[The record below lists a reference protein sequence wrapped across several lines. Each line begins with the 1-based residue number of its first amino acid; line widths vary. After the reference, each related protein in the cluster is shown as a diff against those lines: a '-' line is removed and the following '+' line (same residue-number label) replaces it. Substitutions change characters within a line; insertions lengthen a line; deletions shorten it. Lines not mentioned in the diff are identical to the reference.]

1 MAAMT
6 RVNRVLE
13 RQHQVLDRQQSRLR
27 SERGA
32 ELVEFAL
39 TLPLLLLLVLGI
51 IEFGFLFQ
59 EYEVVTNAARE
70 GARIGALIP
79 SAGYTSNEAKA
90 RITDYL
96 TAGGLDLA
104 KATPVPT
111 VVQSQIAIA
120 GTGKCI
126 PAVTATVTYQ
136 HPVPFLSGIVTY
148 FNSALATIPL
158 KSVAIMRTEGGS
170 VACP

>member
-1 MAAMT
+1 MT
-6 RVNRVLE
+6 RLRM
-13 RQHQVLDRQQSRLR
+13 RARMR

-32 ELVEFAL
+32 ELIEFAL

-51 IEFGFLFQ
+51 IEFGFMFQ

-70 GARIGALIP
+70 GARLGALIP
-79 SAGYTSNEAKA
+79 SAGYTTGEAQT

-96 TAGGLDLA
+96 TAGGLDVTR
-104 KATPVPT
+104 ATPAPT
-111 VVQSQIAIA
+111 VALSQIAIT

-136 HPVPFLSGIVTY
+136 HPVPFVSGIMSY
-148 FNSALATIPL
+148 FGKVQTTIPL
-158 KSVAIMRTEGGS
+158 RGFAVMRTEGGS
-170 VACP
+170 TACP

>member
-1 MAAMT
+1 MRRLHR
-6 RVNRVLE
+6 RV
-13 RQHQVLDRQQSRLR
+13 R

-32 ELVEFAL
+32 ELIEFAL

-70 GARIGALIP
+70 GARLAALIP
-79 SAGYTSNEAKA
+79 SAGYTTNEAKI
-90 RITDYL
+90 RVTDYM

-104 KATPVPT
+104 KAVPAPT
-111 VVQSQIAIA
+111 VVQQQVPISS
-120 GTGKCI
+120 TPKCVSVYV
-126 PAVTATVTYQ
+126 VTVNYQ
-136 HPVPFLSGIVTY
+136 HPVPFVSGIMTY
-148 FNSALATIPL
+148 FNSAMATIPL
-158 KSVAIMRTEGGS
+158 KSVAVMRAEKGA